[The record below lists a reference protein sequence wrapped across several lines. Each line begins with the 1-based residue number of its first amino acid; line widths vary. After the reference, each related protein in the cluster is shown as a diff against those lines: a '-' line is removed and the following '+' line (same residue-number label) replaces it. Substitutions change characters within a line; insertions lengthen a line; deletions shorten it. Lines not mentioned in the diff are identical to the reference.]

1 MASDK
6 NTELI
11 KKQFS
16 TFLRSVKRSK
26 RKSVYKNL
34 LEYIDGWNGRAF
46 LFGGAARD
54 IYFMGKDA
62 KPSDFDVVLIDS
74 EIDEFLEGFKEYQVV
89 RNNFGGY
96 KISYQGVSVDVWEIE
111 NTWAFKNKRVEYS
124 GIKSILETTFLNIES
139 ILIEL
144 NPKRREREVYYQD
157 FFSAV
162 ENEVLDVNFMDNP
175 NLELSYSR
183 IIHFSII
190 HNLSFSGGL
199 ISWMRNHVLNVHV
212 KDVLKKYEAKYGL
225 VEREQNRILRF
236 FDDLKSN
243 KDDEL
248 LYNFFIKNESFQRS
262 LFS

>member
-6 NTELI
+6 NTDLI

-26 RKSVYKNL
+26 KKSVYKNL
-34 LEYIDGWNGRAF
+34 LEYIDGCNGRAF
-46 LFGGAARD
+46 LFGGAVRD
-54 IYFMGKDA
+54 IYFNGKDA
-62 KPSDFDVVLIDS
+62 RPNDFDVVLIDS
-74 EIDEFLEGFKEYQVV
+74 EVDEFLKGFKGHQIV

-96 KISYQGVSVDVWEIE
+96 KICYQGVSVDVWEIE
-111 NTWAFKNKRVEYS
+111 NTWAFRNKRVEYL

-144 NPKRREREVYYQD
+144 NPKRRGREVYYQD

-162 ENEVLDVNFMDNP
+162 ENEMLDVNLIDNP

-190 HNLSFSGGL
+190 HNLYFSEGL
-199 ISWMRNHVLNVHV
+199 ISWMRDQVLNVHV

-225 VEREQNRILRF
+225 VETEQNRILDF

-243 KDDEL
+243 KDEKVISN
-248 LYNFFIKNESFQRS
+248 YFIKNESVQNF